1 MACDKLFLLSVISQ
15 FVIVN
20 LNAFRQDLAT
30 PRTSIQLCIIG
41 IVGGICAAS
50 LIILFRLSV
59 EWLQGLFLPEL
70 NEFGAL
76 DPYLRFLLPCI
87 ASVVIVLIAYLTGFK
102 HYRMGIPFVIHRVKH
117 YFGHIPFRTAINQF
131 FGGTLALVSGFSVG
145 REGPSVH
152 LGAFGSSFFGEWLR
166 FPHNSIRILSGCGIA
181 AGISAS
187 FNTPFAA
194 VIFVME
200 VVLREYKIHIFIPV
214 MLAAACGTVLTRIVF
229 GEVQELSFIQFHDF
243 SRWIY
248 IYLIIFGILLGCLA
262 TLFNKTLMLVIRSFS
277 HISMARRLLIAGLI
291 TGAVGYILPDALAA
305 HFHSTHVLIA
315 QNENIQLLIGVVAAK
330 FLLTIFAIGL
340 GIPGGLIGP
349 VFVIGMLSGV
359 VLAFPLGFFL
369 DDVSDLNGSFSLL
382 GMAGLMTAVIHAPLA
397 ALSAVM
403 ELSYSPE
410 MILPTILVIVPAYVT
425 STQFLG
431 NSSIFT
437 QQLDYQKLPYTI
449 SSVMESL
456 QKTGVLAVMNKEFQL
471 FNEAHEYSEKN
482 NEENSEENKNNERLI
497 STLCNEHHSAIVKY
511 SVNTN
516 GYTEYSLVEYDK
528 EENGETV
535 RLTFIP
541 MQGVSFQAT
550 LAEVYSLLEVN
561 RYGAVYVFSTT
572 AEEIVGVITWK
583 TLSYHLHKAS
593 Y

>member
-1 MACDKLFLLSVISQ
+1 MINCSSSQLSVNL
-15 FVIVN
+15 VIVN
-20 LNAFRQDLAT
+20 LNAFRQELAT

-59 EWLQGLFLPEL
+59 EWLQRLFLPEI
-70 NEFGAL
+70 NQFGSL
-76 DPYLRFLLPCI
+76 EPYMRFLLPCI
-87 ASVVIVLIAYLTGFK
+87 GAISIVLIAYLTGFK
-102 HYRMGIPFVIHRVKH
+102 HYRMGIPFVIHRIKH
-117 YFGHIPFRTAINQF
+117 YFGHIPFRTTLNQF
-131 FGGTLALVSGFSVG
+131 LGGTLALVCGFSVG

-152 LGAFGSSFFGEWLR
+152 IGAFGSSFMGQWLK

-229 GEVQELSFIQFHDF
+229 GESQELSFIQFNEF

-248 IYLIIFGILLGCLA
+248 LYLIIFGILLGCLA
-262 TLFNKTLMLVIRSFS
+262 TLFNKTMMLVISGFGR
-277 HISMARRLLIAGLI
+277 INMVRRLLIAGLI
-291 TGAVGYILPDALAA
+291 TGAVGYVLPDALGA
-305 HFHSTHVLIA
+305 HFHSAHVLIA
-315 QNENIQLLIGVVAAK
+315 QNENIQLLITVVAAK

-340 GIPGGLIGP
+340 GIPGGIIGP

-359 VLAFPLGFFL
+359 ILASPLGFFI
-369 DDVSDLNGSFSLL
+369 DDVSNLNGSFSLL

-410 MILPTILVIVPAYVT
+410 LILPTILVIVPAYVT

-456 QKTGVLAVMNKEFQL
+456 QKTGVLAVMNKDFKLLSKDNEQL
-471 FNEAHEYSEKN
+471 IDALDKEQN
-482 NEENSEENKNNERLI
+482 
-497 STLCNEHHSAIVKY
+497 SAIVQY
-511 SVNTN
+511 SVD
-516 GYTEYSLVEYDK
+516 TEGATQYSLVQYDLGK
-528 EENGETV
+528 DGEAM

-541 MQGVSFQAT
+541 MQKVNFQAT
-550 LAEVYSLLEVN
+550 LAEVYKILEFK
-561 RYGAVYVFSTT
+561 REGAVYIFSTT
-572 AEEIVGVITWK
+572 TEEIVGIITWE
-583 TLSYHLHKAS
+583 TLRHHLHKAS